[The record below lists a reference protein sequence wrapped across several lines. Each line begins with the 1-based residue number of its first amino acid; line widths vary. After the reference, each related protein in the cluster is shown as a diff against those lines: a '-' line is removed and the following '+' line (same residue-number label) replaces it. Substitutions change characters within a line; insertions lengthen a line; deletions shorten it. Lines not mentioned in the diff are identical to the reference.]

1 MKMRVGIDGRELQKN
16 RMTGIGRYLLNFLSY
31 ALSIKPEW
39 EFIIFG
45 NQNTNI
51 SLENPNLRKISIPE
65 YITLWWDQVQLPYH
79 LEKKKID
86 LLFSPYYKAPIYSPC
101 KVIITIHDL
110 IPLMSSFQQ
119 KSNPSLKRVV
129 LKHWGKIIARK
140 AQAIITV
147 SENSKKDI
155 VKMLKVPD
163 GKIEVA
169 PNSVEDRYQ
178 PVSDF
183 KALERI
189 KKKYEITKE
198 YIFNLGNLKPHKNI
212 SGLLKAY
219 SQLSSNLKDKYQLV
233 IVGKKERY
241 FNALAN
247 LAKELQLDTLFID
260 YVQDPDLPALLSSAE
275 FLVFPS
281 FYEGFGIPVLEAMA
295 CGCPVV
301 SSNTSSMPEVLG
313 DAALFFNPY
322 HVEEMSL
329 AIRKM
334 LEDENLRN
342 KFRQKGLERVR
353 LFTLEKAA
361 KKILD
366 VFESVLA

>member
-1 MKMRVGIDGRELQKN
+1 
-16 RMTGIGRYLLNFLSY
+16 
-31 ALSIKPEW
+31 
-39 EFIIFG
+39 
-45 NQNTNI
+45 
-51 SLENPNLRKISIPE
+51 
-65 YITLWWDQVQLPYH
+65 
-79 LEKKKID
+79 
-86 LLFSPYYKAPIYSPC
+86 
-101 KVIITIHDL
+101 
-110 IPLMSSFQQ
+110 MSSFQQ

>member
-1 MKMRVGIDGRELQKN
+1 MKIGIDAREFVSG
-16 RMTGIGRYLLNFLSY
+16 RMTGIGRYLLNFLRY
-31 ALSIKPEW
+31 ALFLKPEW

-51 SLENPNLRKISIPE
+51 NLESSNLRKIFIPE

-79 LEKKKID
+79 LEKEKID
-86 LLFSPYYKAPIYSPC
+86 LFFSPYYKAPIFSPC
-101 KVIITIHDL
+101 KVIITIHDF
-110 IPLMSSFQQ
+110 IPFFSPFLK
-119 KSNPSLKRVV
+119 KSNPSLKRVL
-129 LKHWGKIIARK
+129 LKNEGKIIARK

-147 SENSKKDI
+147 SEYSKKDI
-155 VKMLKVPD
+155 VKILKVPD

-178 PVSDF
+178 PVSDG
-183 KALERI
+183 KVLERI

-198 YIFNLGNLKPHKNI
+198 YIFNLGNLKPHKNV

-219 SQLSSNLKDKYQLV
+219 SQLSHNLKNKYQLV

-247 LAKELQLDTLFID
+247 LARGLQLDTLFID

-281 FYEGFGIPVLEAMA
+281 FYEGFGLPVLEAMA

-313 DAALFFNPY
+313 DAALFFDPY

-329 AIRKM
+329 AMRKM

-342 KFRQKGLERVR
+342 KFRQKGLERAR
-353 LFTLEKAA
+353 LFTMEKTA

-366 VFESVLA
+366 AFESVNA

>member
-1 MKMRVGIDGRELQKN
+1 MRVGIDGRELQKD

-51 SLENPNLRKISIPE
+51 SLENPNLRKIFIPE

-86 LLFSPYYKAPIYSPC
+86 LLFSPYYKAPIFSPC

-110 IPLMSSFQQ
+110 MPLMPSFQK
-119 KSNPSLKRVV
+119 KSNPSLKRVL
-129 LKHWGKIIARK
+129 LKKWGKIIARK

-163 GKIEVA
+163 GKIVVA
-169 PNSVEDRYQ
+169 PNSVEDRYR
-178 PVSDF
+178 PINDF

-189 KKKYEITKE
+189 KKKYKITKE
-198 YIFNLGNLKPHKNI
+198 YIFSLGNLKPHKNVR
-212 SGLLKAY
+212 GLLKAY
-219 SQLSSNLKDKYQLV
+219 SQLSNNLKDKYQLV

-241 FNALAN
+241 FNPLAN
-247 LAKELQLDTLFID
+247 LSKELQLDTLFID

-301 SSNTSSMPEVLG
+301 SSNTSCMPEVLG

-329 AIRKM
+329 AIRQM

-342 KFRQKGLERVR
+342 KFRQKGLERAR
-353 LFTLEKAA
+353 LFTLEKTA
-361 KKILD
+361 KRILK
-366 VFESVLA
+366 VFNFS